1 MSTLD
6 TQSTTVKTYAYLGD
20 KVFIFSTGG
29 VDIYQTSYIS
39 WTRLGYAALSNV
51 TSGTVNA
58 NGIWLGTSDRGVW
71 HCPIGNGDLTS
82 QLQKYYATSGA
93 GHVIQSDDINSL
105 AGIDTKLLVCH
116 SLGAEYFAAV
126 GNPVQYSDEET
137 DNAAINDTYIAYSV
151 ATGLETLALPSA
163 DWDSTD
169 AIVLTT
175 GSTPALSSDTVNDLR
190 YGSGNSLFIAGSSG
204 ADVYIYEVVSG
215 TELFTAPSIGTG
227 WTDNAN
233 DTYTY
238 DVSPA
243 ATDYLTVSGVLTA
256 TNSYRCTV
264 TGTGFIGTN
273 FGWSGGSFD
282 GAEGD
287 RFLTSSGSLDAPL
300 VANGVDLRIFC
311 NGTDVLVSDISCQL
325 ITTLASV
332 TNIGTEAKYV
342 WPSSTGTE
350 AAGLMAYVDGN
361 DDVIIYDIS
370 GASTLDTA
378 TGTFVACWVDDQA
391 DLTVRDAELE
401 KFASIDYV
409 SPASGN
415 RDVRRDWD
423 LYFEVIDTLDD
434 ITTAA
439 NVVVKVNG
447 GTVTTTKTAITD
459 GYKVE
464 FSPVSSSGY
473 RKTVT
478 IDITVTDDNANV
490 TNESYNFTTATATNT
505 AAASTKAPSVIV
517 YKDLSLSDA
526 EDTYNSV
533 KVNWLDET
541 IEAYFVDE
549 DQAKAAAQVEIEKG
563 IYHKHNLSVRV
574 YDTDESSNATQDI
587 QEGDIITI
595 DVDGLGLVN
604 QKCEVLSKQRTTQF
618 DRIEYNLNLAYY
630 VLWT

>member
-6 TQSTTVKTYAYLGD
+6 TQSTTIKTYAFFED
-20 KVFIFSTGG
+20 KVFIFSAGG

-39 WTRLGYAALSNV
+39 WTRLGFAALPNV

-71 HCPIGNGDLTS
+71 HCPIGTGDLSS
-82 QLQKYYATSGA
+82 QLQPYYATTGTSYA
-93 GHVIQSDDINSL
+93 IQSNDINSL

-116 SLGAEYFAAV
+116 SLGAEYFLAP
-126 GNPVQYSDEET
+126 GPPVQYSDEET

-151 ATGLETLALPSA
+151 ASGLETLTFPVA
-163 DWDSTD
+163 DWDSGDTT
-169 AIVLTT
+169 VLTT
-175 GSTPALSSDTVNDLR
+175 GSSPALSSNTVNDLR
-190 YGSGNSLFIAGSSG
+190 YGSGDNLFIAGG
-204 ADVYIYEVVSG
+204 A
-215 TELFTAPSIGTG
+215 
-227 WTDNAN
+227 
-233 DTYTY
+233 
-238 DVSPA
+238 
-243 ATDYLTVSGVLTA
+243 
-256 TNSYRCTV
+256 
-264 TGTGFIGTN
+264 
-273 FGWSGGSFD
+273 
-282 GAEGD
+282 
-287 RFLTSSGSLDAPL
+287 
-300 VANGVDLRIFC
+300 GVDIYDY
-311 NGTDVLVSDISCQL
+311 TD
-325 ITTLASV
+325 V
-332 TNIGTEAKYV
+332 TNIGSVAKYV
-342 WPSSTGTE
+342 WPSSTGTQ

-361 DDVIIYDIS
+361 DDVIIYNIA
-370 GASTLDTA
+370 GAATLDTA

-505 AAASTKAPSVIV
+505 ASASTKAPSVVV
-517 YKDLSLSDA
+517 YKDLSLSDS
-526 EDTYNSV
+526 EDTYNSIN
-533 KVNWLDET
+533 VNWLDET

-549 DQAKAAAQVEIEKG
+549 DQAKASAQVKIENG
-563 IYHKHNLSVRV
+563 IYHKHFLTVRV

-587 QEGDIITI
+587 QKGNIITI
-595 DVDGLGLVN
+595 DVDGLGLTN
-604 QKCEVLSKQRTTQF
+604 QKCEVLSKQRVTSF
-618 DRIEYNLNLAYY
+618 DRIEYNLNIAYY
-630 VLWT
+630 VIWS